1 MPAYGELVRHSGN
14 EDLQRALELSL
25 LACLRQQTLHV
36 HVEGLRGTGKTTIIR
51 AAAGL
56 LPPIRRIRGCLYNC
70 DPERPHCPLHRTLD
84 PAARAGLGS
93 EWVLA
98 PFLEVSAS
106 ARIGTVVG
114 SIDLGRLTAP
124 DRAEAA
130 LLPGT
135 LARAHRG
142 VVFVDE
148 INRLADT
155 SPELADALLD
165 VMGTKPGRLQVEE
178 PGLPPVVLTCHVTVW
193 AASNPDE
200 EPGPLADV
208 RRQLADRFDLAVAM
222 RRPAEPATVFAV
234 LAGADV
240 AEAGPAVRG
249 GYRAVGGEGV
259 PGPAGP
265 VAPGQGRGATGPWPR
280 EADAAAGQAAALV
293 SSMPQEDVPPQ
304 PPAESSPTTA
314 GLRAALLAQAH
325 AATPAVPDRLRMLL
339 AQTYCECQL
348 ESLRAVLAWQ
358 AAAVLAALRAGRAA
372 VTLADLGGVAPSVL
386 RHRLDPDELA
396 QLVQSLGRA
405 AGGGQGPEPEASWP
419 AGAVASSQE
428 EAPRPVVARPT
439 VLDERDTV
447 DLGCALEAPRSARAA
462 RSPAGG
468 GGGVV
473 GGPGARHAAAAPQGP
488 VPAHAGAAARTGG
501 SRLARIL
508 GRVGR
513 TFGRHLTP
521 PAGERDAAPAA
532 GAPASG
538 PAAQDGPGTPAFRL
552 ADPSHLPPLAPRAP
566 ARFLAELPP
575 AEMWSPASPAGTAAS
590 GAPAARGDLV

>member
-1 MPAYGELVRHSGN
+1 MPAYGEFVRHSGN

-36 HVEGLRGTGKTTIIR
+36 HVEGLRGTGKTTVIR

-93 EWVLA
+93 EWVPA

-178 PGLPPVVLTCHVTVW
+178 PGLPPVVLTCNVSVW

-234 LAGADV
+234 LARADGA
-240 AEAGPAVRG
+240 AASLAARG
-249 GYRAVGGEGV
+249 GHRALSDDGV
-259 PGPAGP
+259 PGSMDSA
-265 VAPGQGRGATGPWPR
+265 APGQRRAAAEPWPR
-280 EADAAAGQAAALV
+280 EADPSPGQAAGRLPRT
-293 SSMPQEDVPPQ
+293 SREDGPPQ
-304 PPAESSPTTA
+304 PLAEASASTA
-314 GLRAALLAQAH
+314 SLRAALLALAA

-339 AQTYCECQL
+339 AQTYCDCQL

-358 AAAVLAALRAGRAA
+358 AAAVLTALRAGRAA
-372 VTLADLGGVAPSVL
+372 VTLTDLGGVAPSVL

-405 AGGGQGPEPEASWP
+405 AGAAQGPEPEASWL
-419 AGAVASSQE
+419 AGAGGASGQQK
-428 EAPRPVVARPT
+428 APHPAPPPT
-439 VLDERDTV
+439 VIERRDTA
-447 DLGCALEAPRSARAA
+447 DPGCALEAARSAHAA
-462 RSPAGG
+462 STPAAAGG
-468 GGGVV
+468 AIAGER
-473 GGPGARHAAAAPQGP
+473 GAQHAAAAPQGP
-488 VPAHAGAAARTGG
+488 PPAHGGTAARNGG
-501 SRLARIL
+501 SRLGQVL
-508 GRVGR
+508 GRMGR
-513 TFGRHLTP
+513 TFARRLP
-521 PAGERDAAPAA
+521 PPVGACDAAPTA
-532 GAPASG
+532 GLPASAPAPRDGSG
-538 PAAQDGPGTPAFRL
+538 TAAFRL
-552 ADPSHLPPLAPRAP
+552 ADPSRLPPLAPHAP
-566 ARFLAELPP
+566 ARFLADLPP
-575 AEMWSPASPAGTAAS
+575 AEMWSPASPAGTPAS
-590 GAPAARGDLV
+590 EAPVAPGDLV